1 MSNTDDPT
9 ATYRGYRRQALY
21 VLFRLFDEGLPS
33 DSKIHP
39 EGEEDLA
46 IYGKNAQLTEVIQVK
61 DLSDPLTV
69 SSFKRSFFERIKTH
83 CAQGTGTEVKIVSY
97 GPIGPELEEALGGNR
112 DKAAKV
118 ASKLTEVKT
127 KETAKK
133 GKIITT
139 SVPGLSP
146 DEANNIVRRL
156 QIFKVTE
163 SDLSEAVI
171 ERLKKVATGTDP
183 SRAFDLLMW
192 WMLTCSEDQRV
203 ISREMAIAK
212 LDRIGKFLTARA
224 AYHDQWNRSIFPI
237 AAADLT
243 AKHKERLEE
252 GFYRGG
258 RVRFEHIV
266 AGFDVPRG
274 STAADIDAAFDEF
287 NVVILHSA
295 SGQGKTTQAYRY
307 AKDYAPKDFRFEVLP
322 PDDLAHARDMA
333 LAIVGHAEAIEVPTF
348 VYVDVR
354 PGDQYWVELV
364 RELAKIA
371 GIRILVTI
379 REEDWARTA
388 ISAADFDYKE
398 LTLTFGEHEASEL
411 YSRLLNRGVEQ
422 KHLDFNDSW
431 EQFGTRKTLFEFVY
445 FITQHQSLA
454 DRIKSQMAAISLAV
468 NEGKRPA
475 AELEFLRKVVVASA
489 YEARIDLASLLASSG
504 LPAALATIMTFEDEY
519 LIRVSEDGK
528 YVEGFHAI
536 RSELMTESLVDPV
549 ICPWHQVA
557 SQVLPHI
564 VEDDLESFLLCAF
577 SRRPDSA
584 RQLIDALCTYSP
596 KTWIGVRNIM
606 VALMWNGLRS
616 YARDNLELLKEAH
629 DKCFGWWLLALDW
642 DLAMAKGPDG
652 FNVFD
657 NLGDSWSDAK
667 QLSDQFRSRQL
678 DKSSV
683 FVVVREWGG
692 AIKRSI
698 DVPTTP
704 QAWLSMA
711 EVLFWLGHLKVTT
724 ELTHSVDFSR
734 MNEAIETLTT
744 YQLGRFL
751 LGVRTCFPDD
761 YARWLNDSSAI
772 VRGKIR
778 SESAFLILQ
787 ENGDDIVG
795 HFLVDP
801 NVGSNALRRAD
812 AQGKASVTIH
822 DLTIERIDVLAQVFS
837 AKQRY
842 GAIGYGHRSSLVP
855 AYVDEA
861 NKPGVLS
868 ENLYP
873 HWTPTFNARARGYVE
888 LMFRPETWRDYFA
901 IVAAIR
907 QSVIDALLDLE
918 LSAKKIIRTSS
929 PPRES
934 ILNDPTGWD
943 ACKKSLQFD
952 LLLPKV
958 AVDEWG
964 FASDSSSEMSSTTMQ
979 KTFRTAIGRFTPVKE
994 SLKKYTITV
1003 GNFMKQALESM
1014 ILVPHLRQAINKSQ
1028 RDAVTKK
1035 AAELGLSESSVR
1047 LSIVNGID
1055 AFKSVV
1061 AMQDAILKLF
1071 PVGDLPGIDRDLRER
1086 ERRAFDSA
1094 ITTWCN
1100 FVSPPRV
1107 EGKGDRHIK
1116 GKNVVTK
1123 AVATTLRDLL
1133 NATRNR
1139 LKSELQALRAFGI
1152 KAGVQSESVRWN
1164 GRSALWIGYDVGHP
1178 IEILQSLSHVWN
1190 RMVAAFNP
1198 DRDNIIRSRL
1208 IDCFWE
1214 EIILVPTVYGKS
1226 LDGIV
1231 MPHLKAVS
1239 YPTPPPFE
1247 DSAWRMAGSEID
1259 QDTLRQLGIELWP
1272 LPITDTSIHRLST
1285 SISELF
1291 LTLDHLSD
1299 LERVDTALDDIGQ
1312 RIFQLH
1318 INRKMVDVAR
1328 MLNSTKES
1336 AECVAKIINSSQ
1348 DIESRPNLKACGELL
1363 LETIKHLTPPNT
1375 DTTKAELTISEIVEW
1390 RNEVRNGMGWVATAK
1405 YFWLADELGFGQWP
1419 PSQKQLVKVTN

>member
-1 MSNTDDPT
+1 MATNNSDDPT

-61 DLSDPLTV
+61 DLSDPLSV

-83 CAQGTGTEVKIVSY
+83 CAPGTGTEVKIVSY
-97 GPIGPELEEALGGNR
+97 GPIGPELEEALGGEP

-118 ASKLTEVKT
+118 VSKLTEAKT

-133 GKIITT
+133 GKVHTT
-139 SVPGLSP
+139 TIPGLSP
-146 DEANNIVRRL
+146 AEADSIVKRL
-156 QIFKVTE
+156 QICKVTE
-163 SDLSEAVI
+163 PDLREAVI
-171 ERLKKVATGTDP
+171 ERLKNVATGTDP
-183 SRAFDLLMW
+183 ARAFDLLMW
-192 WMLTCSEDQRV
+192 WMLTCSEEQRV

-224 AYHDQWNRSIFPI
+224 AYHNQWNRSIIPI

-252 GFYRGG
+252 SFYRGG

-266 AGFDVPRG
+266 AGLDVPRG
-274 STAADIDAAFDEF
+274 STATDIDAAFDEC

-364 RELAKIA
+364 RQLAKIA
-371 GIRILVTI
+371 GIRVLVTI

-388 ISAADFDYKE
+388 VSAADFDYKE
-398 LTLTFGEHEASEL
+398 LTLAFGENEASEL
-411 YSRLLNRGVEQ
+411 YNRLLNRGIEQ
-422 KHLDFNDSW
+422 KHLDFNDAW

-445 FITQHQSLA
+445 YVTQHQSLA
-454 DRIKSQMAAISLAV
+454 DRIKSQMATIEVAV
-468 NEGKRPA
+468 SEGRRPA
-475 AELEFLRKVVVASA
+475 AELEFLRKVAVASA
-489 YEARIDLASLLASSG
+489 YEARVDLASLLAASG
-504 LPAALATIMTFEDEY
+504 LPAAHATITTFEDEY

-536 RSELMTESLVDPV
+536 RSELMTESLVDP
-549 ICPWHQVA
+549 IIYPWYQVA
-557 SQVLPHI
+557 TQVLPHI

-584 RQLIDALCTYSP
+584 TQLIDALCTYSP
-596 KTWIGVRNIM
+596 KTWVGVRNIM
-606 VALMWNGLRS
+606 VALMWNGLQS
-616 YARDNLELLKEAH
+616 YTQNNLELLREVH
-629 DKCFGWWLLALDW
+629 DTCIGWWSMALDW
-642 DLAMAKGPDG
+642 DLAMAKGPKG
-652 FNVFD
+652 FNVFE
-657 NLGDSWSDAK
+657 NLGDAWSDAK
-667 QLSDQFRSRQL
+667 KNSDKFRSRQL
-678 DKSSV
+678 DKSEV
-683 FVVVREWGG
+683 FGDVRAWAG
-692 AIKRSI
+692 AKKRLV
-698 DVPTTP
+698 DAPTTP
-704 QAWLSMA
+704 QTWLSMA
-711 EVLFWLGHLKVTT
+711 EVLFWVGHLSITT
-724 ELTHSVDFSR
+724 ELTQNVAFSR
-734 MNEAIETLTT
+734 MNEGIESLTT

-778 SESAFLILQ
+778 SEAAFLILQ
-787 ENGDDIVG
+787 DNPNDIVG
-795 HFLVDP
+795 HFLIDP
-801 NVGSNALRRAD
+801 EVESNTLRRSD
-812 AQGKASVTIH
+812 DRGKAAVTIH
-822 DLTIERIDVLAQVFS
+822 DLTIERIEVLAQVFP
-837 AKQRY
+837 AKERY
-842 GAIGYGHRSSLVP
+842 GAVGYGHRSSLVP
-855 AYVDEA
+855 PYIDEA

-873 HWTPTFNARARGYVE
+873 HWTTTFNARARGYVE

-901 IVAAIR
+901 IVAGLR

-918 LSAKKIIRTSS
+918 LSTKKIIRASS

-934 ILNDPTGWD
+934 ILNDPAGWD

-964 FASDSSSEMSSTTMQ
+964 FASDSSSEMPSLTQ
-979 KTFRTAIGRFTPVKE
+979 KTFRTAINRFTPVKE
-994 SLKKYTITV
+994 SLKEYTRTV
-1003 GNFMKQALESM
+1003 GNFMRQALESM
-1014 ILVPHLRQAINKSQ
+1014 ILVPNLRHAQSHTG
-1028 RDAVTKK
+1028 RVAVVKK
-1035 AAELGLSESSVR
+1035 AAELGLSEDSVQ

-1055 AFKSVV
+1055 SFKAVV
-1061 AMQDAILKLF
+1061 AMQDTIRKIF
-1071 PVGDLPGIDRDLRER
+1071 PDGDLPGIDRDLRES
-1086 ERRAFDSA
+1086 ELRAFDSA

-1100 FVSPPRV
+1100 FVSPPRM
-1107 EGKGDRHIK
+1107 EGKGDRRSKDKKIA
-1116 GKNVVTK
+1116 TK
-1123 AVATTLRDLL
+1123 AVATTLGDLL
-1133 NATRNR
+1133 SATRNR

-1178 IEILQSLSHVWN
+1178 IEVLQSVSHVWN
-1190 RMVAAFNP
+1190 RLVAAFNP

-1214 EIILVPTVYGKS
+1214 EIILVPTVLGKS
-1226 LDGIV
+1226 LDGIA
-1231 MPHLKAVS
+1231 MPHLKAVT
-1239 YPTPPPFE
+1239 YPVPPPFDE
-1247 DSAWRMAGSEID
+1247 SAWRMAGSEID
-1259 QDTLRQLGIELWP
+1259 HDTLRQLGIELWP
-1272 LPITDTSIHRLST
+1272 LPMADMSIHQLNASFA
-1285 SISELF
+1285 ELF
-1291 LTLDHLSD
+1291 LALDHLSD
-1299 LERVDTALDDIGQ
+1299 LDRMNVELDDVGQ
-1312 RIFQLH
+1312 NMLH
-1318 INRKMVDVAR
+1318 VHLNRKMVDLAR
-1328 MLNSTKES
+1328 VLHSTRES
-1336 AECVAKIINSSQ
+1336 VEGVAKIINSSH
-1348 DIESRPNLKACGELL
+1348 DIDSRPNLKACGELL
-1363 LETIKHLTPPNT
+1363 VETINHLALPNT
-1375 DTTKAELTISEIVEW
+1375 ERTDGKMTISEIVEW
-1390 RNEVRNGMGWVATAK
+1390 RDEVRNGLGWVGTAK
-1405 YFWLADELGFGQWP
+1405 YFWL
-1419 PSQKQLVKVTN
+1419 

>member
-61 DLSDPLTV
+61 DLSDPLSI
-69 SSFKRSFFERIKTH
+69 SSFKRSFFDRIKAH
-83 CAQGTGTEVKIVSY
+83 CGPGTGTEVKIVSY
-97 GPIGPELEEALGGNR
+97 GPVGPELEEALGGKPG
-112 DKAAKV
+112 KAAKV
-118 ASKLTEVKT
+118 ASKLTQAKT
-127 KETAKK
+127 KETVKK
-133 GKIITT
+133 GKIHATT
-139 SVPGLSP
+139 IPGLSSA
-146 DEANNIVRRL
+146 EAESIVNKL
-156 QIFKVTE
+156 QICKVTE
-163 SDLSEAVI
+163 PDLREAVV
-171 ERLKKVATGTDP
+171 ERLKKGATGTDP

-224 AYHDQWNRSIFPI
+224 AYHDQWNRSIIPI

-252 GFYRGG
+252 SFYRGG

-266 AGFDVPRG
+266 AGLDVPRG
-274 STAADIDAAFDEF
+274 STATDIDAVFDEC
-287 NVVILHSA
+287 NVVVLHSA

-322 PDDLAHARDMA
+322 PDNLAHARDMA
-333 LAIVGHAEAIEVPTF
+333 LAIVGHAESIEVPTF

-371 GIRILVTI
+371 GIRVLVTI
-379 REEDWARTA
+379 REEDWALTA

-398 LTLTFGEHEASEL
+398 LTLAFGEQEASEL
-411 YSRLLNRGVEQ
+411 YSRLLNRGIEQ
-422 KHLDFNDSW
+422 KHLDFNDAW

-454 DRIKSQMAAISLAV
+454 DRIKSQMAAIELAV

-475 AELEFLRKVVVASA
+475 AELEFLRKIAVASA
-489 YEARIDLASLLASSG
+489 YEARVDLASLLATSG
-504 LPAALATIMTFEDEY
+504 LPAANATITTFEDEY

-536 RSELMTESLVDPV
+536 RSELMTESLVDPG

-557 SQVLPHI
+557 TQVLPHI

-577 SRRPDSA
+577 SRRPGSA

-596 KTWIGVRNIM
+596 KTWIGVRNII
-606 VALMWNGLRS
+606 VALMWNGLQS
-616 YARDNLELLKEAH
+616 YSQNNLKLLKEVH
-629 DKCFGWWLLALDW
+629 DTCFGWWLMALDW

-652 FNVFD
+652 FNVFQ
-657 NLGDSWSDAK
+657 NLGASWSDAK
-667 QLSDQFRSRQL
+667 QLSDKFRSRQL
-678 DKSSV
+678 DKSGV
-683 FVVVREWGG
+683 FGVVREWGG
-692 AIKRSI
+692 VKKRVV

-711 EVLFWLGHLKVTT
+711 EVLFWVGHLSITT
-724 ELTHSVDFSR
+724 ELKQSVDFSR
-734 MNEAIETLTT
+734 MNEAIQTLTT

-751 LGVRTCFPDD
+751 IGVRTCFPDE
-761 YARWLNDSSAI
+761 YARWLNDSSAT
-772 VRGKIR
+772 VRSKIR
-778 SESAFLILQ
+778 SEAAFLTLQ
-787 ENGDDIVG
+787 ENATDIVG
-795 HFLVDP
+795 HFLIDP
-801 NVGSNALRRAD
+801 EVESNTLRRLD
-812 AQGKASVTIH
+812 AQGKAAVTIH
-822 DLTIERIDVLAQVFS
+822 DLTLERIEVLAQVFPL
-837 AKQRY
+837 KERY
-842 GAIGYGHRSSLVP
+842 GAVGYGHRSSLVP
-855 AYVDEA
+855 AVADEA

-888 LMFRPETWRDYFA
+888 LMFRPRTWRDYFA
-901 IVAAIR
+901 IVAALR

-918 LSAKKIIRTSS
+918 SSAKRISRATL
-929 PPRES
+929 PPRDS
-934 ILNDPTGWD
+934 ILNDPASWD
-943 ACKKSLQFD
+943 ACKKSLQVD

-964 FASDSSSEMSSTTMQ
+964 FASDSSSEMSTSTMR
-979 KTFRTAIGRFTPVKE
+979 KTFRTAIDRFRPVKE
-994 SLKKYTITV
+994 ALNEYIRTV
-1003 GNFMKQALESM
+1003 GNFMRQALESM
-1014 ILVPHLRQAINKSQ
+1014 ILVPHLRHAMNQSQ
-1028 RDAVTKK
+1028 RDAVAKK

-1055 AFKSVV
+1055 AFKAVI
-1061 AMQDAILKLF
+1061 AMQDAIAKVF

-1094 ITTWCN
+1094 MTTWCN

-1107 EGKGDRHIK
+1107 EGKGDGRKK
-1116 GKNVVTK
+1116 GKRVETK
-1123 AVATTLRDLL
+1123 TVANTLGDLL
-1133 NATRNR
+1133 SATRNR

-1178 IEILQSLSHVWN
+1178 MEILHCVSHVWN
-1190 RMVAAFNP
+1190 RLVAAFNP
-1198 DRDNIIRSRL
+1198 DRDNIIRLRL

-1214 EIILVPTVYGKS
+1214 EIILVPTVLGKS
-1226 LDGIV
+1226 LDGLV
-1231 MPHLKAVS
+1231 MPHLKAVT
-1239 YPTPPPFE
+1239 YPEPPPFD
-1247 DSAWRMAGSEID
+1247 DSAWRMAGTAID
-1259 QDTLRQLGIELWP
+1259 RDTLRQLGVELWP
-1272 LPITDTSIHRLST
+1272 LPMTYTSIQQLST
-1285 SISELF
+1285 SIAELF

-1299 LERVDTALDDIGQ
+1299 LDRIQVELDDVGQ
-1312 RIFQLH
+1312 SMLQVHL
-1318 INRKMVDVAR
+1318 NRKMVDLAR
-1328 MLNSTKES
+1328 VLNSTRETVDG
-1336 AECVAKIINSSQ
+1336 VAKIINSYQ
-1348 DIESRPNLKACGELL
+1348 DIDSRPNLKACGEILN
-1363 LETIKHLTPPNT
+1363 ETIKQLTLPNA
-1375 DTTKAELTISEIVEW
+1375 DSADGKMTISDIVEW
-1390 RNEVRNGMGWVATAK
+1390 RDGVRSGLGWAGTAK
-1405 YFWLADELGFGQWP
+1405 YFWLADALGFGEWT
-1419 PSQKQLVKVTN
+1419 PSQK